1 MVCDKEKE
9 LMQSA
14 EWFLDTLAQRCL
26 KKSKRIVPALQFPV
40 FKKFLACRVQR
51 ELQYYRSYCDLA
63 SVLVEVESNISEH
76 DLDELMED
84 SFFLDRCL
92 ARDLVFL
99 PLRIHFDY
107 ARILP
112 LRRERARKQTSLFM
126 RLLSTEEA
134 KDYYDMLRK
143 AFNKKEFLQVYNEL
157 VILYTDETFIIN
169 SSLKSIVGVNSKK
182 IAERLYSSILDI
194 GIEMNRE
201 MADTIYDAECHRT

>member
-1 MVCDKEKE
+1 MACDKEKE

-84 SFFLDRCL
+84 SFVLDRCL

-107 ARILP
+107 DRILP
-112 LRRERARKQTSLFM
+112 LRRERAKKQTSLFV
-126 RLLSTEEA
+126 RLLSA
-134 KDYYDMLRK
+134 NRARDYYDMLRK
-143 AFNKKEFLQVYNEL
+143 TLNKKEFLELYNEL
-157 VILYTDETFIIN
+157 VVLYADETFIIN
-169 SSLKSIVGVNSKK
+169 SSLKSIIDVNSKK
-182 IAERLYSSILDI
+182 LAERIYRSILDI

-201 MADTIYDAECHRT
+201 MADIIYDAECHRT